1 MRSTRHCAARS
12 ATATRTWPTSSSPTT
27 RSASSTSTTGR
38 GPSPASSW
46 TRRMESANGA
56 RSASRRT
63 SSRRRGRPSSTRSS
77 TPSSPATRAH
87 CRVNEPI
94 PLARPELGER
104 EEELLLEVVRSGSL
118 SLGPKLDQ
126 FENDF
131 ADWLGDGYAVAV
143 SSGTAALHLGVR
155 ALGWGDG
162 AEVITSPLTFVASTN
177 VLLYEGA
184 TPVFCDI
191 DPVTLTLDSEA
202 AGAAVGEGTA
212 GILPVHIFGYPA
224 DLSTL
229 ETIASERGLG
239 MLEDACQ
246 ALGAVDG
253 MGRKVGMAGNITTFA
268 FYANKQ
274 MTTGEGGILVTPD
287 AEIAERV
294 RSERNQGRAADMSQ
308 VEHDRLGFNYRL
320 TDLQAALGIAQV
332 ERLDE
337 MLNAREDVAALY
349 RERLTQLGAEPA
361 GEEDADDVVL
371 PCENRG
377 DERRGWFVFCLQ
389 LPVGP
394 DRDAVISKLAEQ
406 GIASKAYLP
415 FIHLLPPY
423 RERFG
428 FGGGEFPVAERV
440 AERSLALPFFT
451 SMSEG
456 QVDRVC
462 TALAEALGIRP

>member
-1 MRSTRHCAARS
+1 
-12 ATATRTWPTSSSPTT
+12 
-27 RSASSTSTTGR
+27 
-38 GPSPASSW
+38 
-46 TRRMESANGA
+46 
-56 RSASRRT
+56 
-63 SSRRRGRPSSTRSS
+63 
-77 TPSSPATRAH
+77 
-87 CRVNEPI
+87 VNEPI
-94 PLARPELGER
+94 PLARPELGPR

-126 FENDF
+126 FEHDF
-131 ADWLGDGYAVAV
+131 SNWIGGNVYAVAV

-155 ALGWGDG
+155 AKGWSEGD
-162 AEVITSPLTFVASTN
+162 EVITSPLSFVASTN
-177 VLLYEGA
+177 CLLYEGA

-191 DPVTLTLDSEA
+191 DPVTLNLDPEPA
-202 AGAAVGEGTA
+202 AAAVGEKTA

-224 DLSTL
+224 DLPAFA
-229 ETIASERGLG
+229 EIASKHDLG

-246 ALGAVDG
+246 ALGAIDRT
-253 MGRKVGMAGNITTFA
+253 GRKIGTDGNLATFA

-287 AEIAERV
+287 REVAEGA
-294 RSERNQGRAADMSQ
+294 RSERNQGRAPDMEQ

-320 TDLQAALGIAQV
+320 TDLHAAIGIAQL

-337 MLNAREDVAALY
+337 MLNARENVAALY

-361 GEEDADDVVL
+361 GEEDGGDIVL

-377 DERRGWFVFCLQ
+377 DERRSWFVFCVQ
-389 LPVGP
+389 LPDGT
-394 DRDAVISKLAEQ
+394 DRDAVIASLSKT
-406 GIASKAYLP
+406 GIASRAYLP
-415 FIHLLPPY
+415 CIHLLPPY

-428 FGGGEFPVAERV
+428 FKGGEFPIAERV

-451 SMSEG
+451 SMTEG

-462 TALAEALGIRP
+462 TALGEALGIRP